1 MNLSGS
7 MTNKPTIGII
17 GGVGPSAGL
26 DLADKVFMH
35 TKATG
40 DQDHIDMILIS
51 CPSIIPD
58 RTAYLLEGGADPAP
72 GLQKCMELLS
82 FCGVTAFGIA
92 CNTAHSPRI
101 LGHIN
106 FPAGVNF
113 INMIE
118 VTCKAISERFGK
130 AKIGILSTLGTLK
143 TGIYN
148 AYFDRYPDLELVTL
162 DDSEEAYVHDAIYN
176 PKYGIKAKSKVSHK
190 SLVTVTR
197 AIRSIKEKG
206 CAAAIL
212 ACTELPLVFPNTGDF
227 DGIELI
233 DPTEILAIELI
244 KATEPEK
251 LI

>member
-1 MNLSGS
+1 M
-7 MTNKPTIGII
+7 
-17 GGVGPSAGL
+17 
-26 DLADKVFMH
+26 
-35 TKATG
+35 
-40 DQDHIDMILIS
+40 
-51 CPSIIPD
+51 
-58 RTAYLLEGGADPAP
+58 
-72 GLQKCMELLS
+72 
-82 FCGVTAFGIA
+82 
-92 CNTAHSPRI
+92 
-101 LGHIN
+101 
-106 FPAGVNF
+106 
-113 INMIE
+113 
-118 VTCKAISERFGK
+118 
-130 AKIGILSTLGTLK
+130 
-143 TGIYN
+143 
-148 AYFDRYPDLELVTL
+148 ELVTL
-162 DDSEEAYVHDAIYN
+162 DDSEEASVHDAIYN